1 MGYAEL
7 NGRYQRLR
15 SELDAA
21 YAGPVW
27 NSSAI
32 DRIAEEIAE
41 VELALASA
49 QHAGARAPRLHL
61 EAGSRR
67 GAEA

>member
-1 MGYAEL
+1 VGNADL

-27 NSSAI
+27 NSHAI

-41 VELALASA
+41 VERALASA
-49 QHAGARAPRLHL
+49 QHAGARAPR
-61 EAGSRR
+61 ARIDGAASR

>member
-49 QHAGARAPRLHL
+49 QHGASRPLRASF
-61 EAGSRR
+61 EMASGR

>member
-49 QHAGARAPRLHL
+49 QHAGARSPRAGI
-61 EAGSRR
+61 EAASGR